1 MNRNDFTGFISGN
14 RVAGESDISGV
25 RELTALFPWFHSAHL
40 VLLRSLK
47 ESSDVKFETQLHR
60 SAMFVADR
68 EALYNY
74 LYLSSSAI
82 VEEKIE
88 PESPVIT
95 GEVSSVTDMETETVM
110 VIPEREPEPE
120 PQPEPELQP
129 HSQPESEPH
138 PEPQFQP
145 PSEPQA
151 AQPAIIDN
159 IDFSTRSREEL
170 IAEIEARLKDLAAEP
185 AVVKSAE
192 VITSSP
198 EMAENTV
205 EVEATKPEN
214 EIAASEDENEIA
226 ASEDENE
233 IQEEDESLAVLE
245 LDIANAE
252 VGFSVQEAAGEREN
266 VTEDLLELEDEGIHV
281 DEENEYQI
289 QDSKSS
295 SAEEQEKPTQADLI
309 EKFIQT
315 SPRLERMK
323 PGNEPPVIDLSEP
336 STEVKG
342 AFITETLA
350 RIYLSQGYYS
360 KAINIYEKL
369 TLQYPEKSAYFASRI
384 EKIKDLIK

>member
-68 EALYNY
+68 ESLYNY
-74 LYLSSSAI
+74 LYLSSSVA
-82 VEEKIE
+82 VVEKIE
-88 PESPVIT
+88 PVGPVIT
-95 GEVSSVTDMETETVM
+95 EEAGSVTDMEAEA
-110 VIPEREPEPE
+110 VIVVSEPLAEPEYQSQPQPQPQPEPEPE
-120 PQPEPELQP
+120 PQAP
-129 HSQPESEPH
+129 
-138 PEPQFQP
+138 
-145 PSEPQA
+145 
-151 AQPAIIDN
+151 QPASTDN
-159 IDFSTRSREEL
+159 IDVSTRSREEL
-170 IAEIEARLKDLAAEP
+170 IAEIEARLKDLAAVP
-185 AVVKSAE
+185 AVVKPE
-192 VITSSP
+192 VLTPSSP
-198 EMAENTV
+198 DTVENTV
-205 EVEATKPEN
+205 ESETTIPEN
-214 EIAASEDENEIA
+214 EIVASEDEKEIP
-226 ASEDENE
+226 
-233 IQEEDESLAVLE
+233 EEDEALTVLE
-245 LDIANAE
+245 LDMANAE
-252 VGFSVQEAAGEREN
+252 VGFSVQEAEREKEN
-266 VTEDLLELEDEGIHV
+266 ITEDLLELEDEGIH
-281 DEENEYQI
+281 DEEEDEYQI

-295 SAEEQEKPTQADLI
+295 SAEEQEKLSQADLI

-315 SPRLERMK
+315 SPRLERMT

-336 STEVKG
+336 STEAKG
-342 AFITETLA
+342 SFITETLA